1 MNPDFHLTIVQ
12 RTLLDLDELTQ
23 QVGVA
28 TFGGNHEEGLSILSY
43 STNISRCYPCDIE
56 RPLQGGR
63 ECILL
68 YEREKG
74 NRDILETDRERDFE
88 ERKGSLS

>member
-28 TFGGNHEEGLSILSY
+28 MFGGNHEESLSILSY
-43 STNISRCYPCDIE
+43 STNISRCYPRDIE

-63 ECILL
+63 E
-68 YEREKG
+68 RESVYYYM
-74 NRDILETDRERDFE
+74 RERREIEIFLRQR
-88 ERKGSLS
+88 ERV